1 MGYFSIFKFPCLR
14 KDPGSNPGSAAQP
27 FNKYKN
33 MLNSVELIAKRKSI
47 LDAFTKAKNEL
58 VTLNTEVEASIKE
71 NNKQL
76 AALIKENEA
85 LTNVKSSNMTSI
97 KALSKLLG

>member
-1 MGYFSIFKFPCLR
+1 
-14 KDPGSNPGSAAQP
+14 
-27 FNKYKN
+27 

-58 VTLNTEVEASIKE
+58 VTLNTEVEAP
-71 NNKQL
+71 
-76 AALIKENEA
+76 IKENEA
-85 LTNVKSSNMTSI
+85 LTHVKSSNTASI

>member
-1 MGYFSIFKFPCLR
+1 
-14 KDPGSNPGSAAQP
+14 
-27 FNKYKN
+27 

-85 LTNVKSSNMTSI
+85 LTNVKSSNMASI

>member
-1 MGYFSIFKFPCLR
+1 
-14 KDPGSNPGSAAQP
+14 
-27 FNKYKN
+27 

-76 AALIKENEA
+76 ATLIKENEA

>member
-1 MGYFSIFKFPCLR
+1 MGYFSIFKFPCHG

-33 MLNSVELIAKRKSI
+33 MLNSTELIAKRKSI

>member
-1 MGYFSIFKFPCLR
+1 
-14 KDPGSNPGSAAQP
+14 
-27 FNKYKN
+27 

-97 KALSKLLG
+97 KAPSKLLG

>member
-1 MGYFSIFKFPCLR
+1 
-14 KDPGSNPGSAAQP
+14 
-27 FNKYKN
+27 

-47 LDAFTKAKNEL
+47 LDAFTKAKNEF

-76 AALIKENEA
+76 AALIKENEV

>member
-1 MGYFSIFKFPCLR
+1 MGYFSIFKFPCHG
-14 KDPGSNPGSAAQP
+14 KDPGSNPGSAAPP

-47 LDAFTKAKNEL
+47 LDAFTKAKDEL
-58 VTLNTEVEASIKE
+58 VTLNAEVDASIKE
-71 NNKQL
+71 NSNQL

>member
-1 MGYFSIFKFPCLR
+1 
-14 KDPGSNPGSAAQP
+14 
-27 FNKYKN
+27 

-85 LTNVKSSNMTSI
+85 LTNVRSSNTASI

>member
-1 MGYFSIFKFPCLR
+1 
-14 KDPGSNPGSAAQP
+14 
-27 FNKYKN
+27 

-85 LTNVKSSNMTSI
+85 LTNVKSSNMMSI

>member
-1 MGYFSIFKFPCLR
+1 MGYFSIFKFPCHG
-14 KDPGSNPGSAAQP
+14 KDPGSNPGSAAQL

>member
-1 MGYFSIFKFPCLR
+1 
-14 KDPGSNPGSAAQP
+14 
-27 FNKYKN
+27 

-85 LTNVKSSNMTSI
+85 LTNVKSINMTSI

>member
-1 MGYFSIFKFPCLR
+1 
-14 KDPGSNPGSAAQP
+14 
-27 FNKYKN
+27 

-76 AALIKENEA
+76 DALIKENKV

>member
-1 MGYFSIFKFPCLR
+1 
-14 KDPGSNPGSAAQP
+14 
-27 FNKYKN
+27 

-47 LDAFTKAKNEL
+47 LDAFTKAKDEL

>member
-1 MGYFSIFKFPCLR
+1 
-14 KDPGSNPGSAAQP
+14 
-27 FNKYKN
+27 

-58 VTLNTEVEASIKE
+58 ITLNTEVEASIKE

>member
-1 MGYFSIFKFPCLR
+1 
-14 KDPGSNPGSAAQP
+14 
-27 FNKYKN
+27 

-47 LDAFTKAKNEL
+47 LDVFTKAKDEL
-58 VTLNTEVEASIKE
+58 VTLNAEVDASIKE
-71 NNKQL
+71 NSNQL

-97 KALSKLLG
+97 KALSKLLR

>member
-1 MGYFSIFKFPCLR
+1 
-14 KDPGSNPGSAAQP
+14 
-27 FNKYKN
+27 

-58 VTLNTEVEASIKE
+58 VTLNAEVEASIKE

>member
-1 MGYFSIFKFPCLR
+1 MGYFSIFKFPCHG

-27 FNKYKN
+27 SNKYKN

>member
-1 MGYFSIFKFPCLR
+1 
-14 KDPGSNPGSAAQP
+14 
-27 FNKYKN
+27 

-85 LTNVKSSNMTSI
+85 LTKVKSSNMTSI

>member
-1 MGYFSIFKFPCLR
+1 
-14 KDPGSNPGSAAQP
+14 
-27 FNKYKN
+27 

-47 LDAFTKAKNEL
+47 LDAFTKAKDEL
-58 VTLNTEVEASIKE
+58 VTLNTEVDASIKE
-71 NNKQL
+71 NNQQL

-85 LTNVKSSNMTSI
+85 LSNVKSSNMTSI

>member
-1 MGYFSIFKFPCLR
+1 
-14 KDPGSNPGSAAQP
+14 
-27 FNKYKN
+27 

-47 LDAFTKAKNEL
+47 LDAFTKAKDEL
-58 VTLNTEVEASIKE
+58 VTLNTEVDASIKE

>member
-1 MGYFSIFKFPCLR
+1 
-14 KDPGSNPGSAAQP
+14 
-27 FNKYKN
+27 
-33 MLNSVELIAKRKSI
+33 MLNSAELIAKRKSI

>member
-1 MGYFSIFKFPCLR
+1 
-14 KDPGSNPGSAAQP
+14 
-27 FNKYKN
+27 

-76 AALIKENEA
+76 AALITENEA